1 MKVEYTK
8 HVQKQ
13 LKKLDNSIKK
23 KILVFLE
30 NLETLSDPRSVGK
43 PLVGNFRGFWR
54 YRVGD
59 YRLICKIED
68 KKLIIVIVEINHRKN
83 IYN

>member
-1 MKVEYTK
+1 MTIDFSQKAK
-8 HVQKQ
+8 KQFLKFDKQIQKQ
-13 LKKLDNSIKK
+13 IKTFINKLK
-23 KILVFLE
+23 VLE
-30 NLETLSDPRSVGK
+30 NPRSIGK

-68 KKLIIVIVEINHRKN
+68 KKLIIVIVEIDHRKN